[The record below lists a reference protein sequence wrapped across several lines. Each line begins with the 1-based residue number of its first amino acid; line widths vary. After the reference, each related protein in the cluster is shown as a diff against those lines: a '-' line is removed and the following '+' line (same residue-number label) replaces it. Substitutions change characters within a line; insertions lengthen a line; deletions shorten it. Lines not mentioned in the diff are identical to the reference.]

1 MTSGNNI
8 SVYLLAGHHG
18 DPSATPDGYLM
29 YNNSGATTEQF
40 QNVPS
45 STAVVDEDTA
55 LKWFSAKY
63 QGIHGYVSI
72 VVCVF
77 GIVLNIMNIVVLTQK
92 NMITS
97 TNYILTAL
105 AIADMFTMVSK
116 ILFNCVSLHSLIDRI
131 LAPCNYCPH
140 PSLLSPK
147 KSAGNMAF

>member
-18 DPSATPDGYLM
+18 DSSATPDGYLM
-29 YNNSGATTEQF
+29 YNSSGATTEQF
-40 QNVPS
+40 QNAPA
-45 STAVVDEDTA
+45 STAVVDEDTT
-55 LKWFSAKY
+55 LKWFSVKY

-77 GIVLNIMNIVVLTQK
+77 GIILNIMNIVVLTQK

-105 AIADMFTMVSK
+105 AIADMFTMVST
-116 ILFNCVSLHSLIDRI
+116 LFLMPSHNSYSSL
-131 LAPCNYCPH
+131 
-140 PSLLSPK
+140 
-147 KSAGNMAF
+147 